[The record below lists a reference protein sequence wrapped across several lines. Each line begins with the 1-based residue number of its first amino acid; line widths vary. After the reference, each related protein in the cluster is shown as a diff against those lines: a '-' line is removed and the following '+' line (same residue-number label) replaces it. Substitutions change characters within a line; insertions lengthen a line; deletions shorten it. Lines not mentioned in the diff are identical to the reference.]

1 VEPST
6 NGEAAR
12 GRCHSFTVAAHVL
25 AAIRRGSRR
34 RFEGRAVFATGISC
48 VLLARQRPGFCFSAR
63 RASGDGSAG
72 QGAASRA
79 LE

>member
-25 AAIRRGSRR
+25 AVDPARIAAAVRGPSGFCDGNFLRGSARL
-34 RFEGRAVFATGISC
+34 AAPVFGPAF
-48 VLLARQRPGFCFSAR
+48 RPAALR
-63 RASGDGSAG
+63 GDS
-72 QGAASRA
+72 
-79 LE
+79 